1 MMESKSLMMGKSNE
15 RAVMKNKQ
23 KQSTTEAKLNLE
35 IRKIM
40 LFQVSHVS
48 GMDSA

>member
-1 MMESKSLMMGKSNE
+1 MMESKSLMMGKSNK
-15 RAVMKNKQ
+15 RAVMKN

-35 IRKIM
+35 IWKIM